1 MCIFTIPMFI
11 SICWLRGQNL
21 NFPKNSN
28 YCIPIFQNTIFENH
42 GDSLVQTPFGTIQQS
57 NLIRVPQNS
66 QVWISDS
73 LFFIN
78 SNSSSKVIA
87 KANDFKYIF
96 KSSHKAR
103 LTNKFLNVEL
113 GNGLITHAYGQV
125 LMTDPVITCYS
136 TEWIVPNPPSQKG
149 NQIIYIF
156 NALTTLNDIVQPV
169 LQWGDSPAG
178 GGDYWA
184 ICNWYV
190 TRSGNAIFDTLIK
203 VNSGT
208 RLHGEINVIQQS
220 NGLFS
225 YRIGFKGF
233 NSFMR
238 INDLPLINIPI
249 EALEAYNIQSCN
261 EYPADEKIK
270 MQNINI
276 KVDSIN
282 PEMRWYSY
290 DDKDNPANDC
300 GQYTNIV
307 WESSIN
313 GQVDIHF
320 HKPYSVNNY
329 EDIHFYPNPVTD
341 ILHVS
346 PNYLNDPLSI
356 YSGKLITDC
365 EVTLYNFNG
374 KKLESYFFK
383 ILDSEFILDMRYYAS
398 GIYIIEFNYDNK
410 MHSFKIIKE

>member
-1 MCIFTIPMFI
+1 IVF
-11 SICWLRGQNL
+11 
-21 NFPKNSN
+21 
-28 YCIPIFQNTIFENH
+28 
-42 GDSLVQTPFGTIQQS
+42 TPFGTIQQS

-66 QVWISDS
+66 QIWISDS
-73 LFFIN
+73 LFLIN

-103 LTNKFLNVEL
+103 LTNNFLNVEL

-136 TEWIVPNPPSQKG
+136 TEWIVPDPPSQKG
-149 NQIIYIF
+149 KQIIYIF

-233 NSFMR
+233 NSFMQ

-270 MQNINI
+270 MGNINI

-320 HKPYSVNNY
+320 HTPYSVDNY
-329 EDIHFYPNPVTD
+329 QEIHFYPNPVKD
-341 ILHVS
+341 FLHIA
-346 PNYLNDPLSI
+346 PNYLDDPISLFPGRI
-356 YSGKLITDC
+356 ITDC
-365 EVTLYNFNG
+365 KIEIVDLNG
-374 KKLESYFFK
+374 H
-383 ILDSEFILDMRYYAS
+383 ILDVHYYPALDEEFDLDLSKLTA
-398 GIYIIEFNYDNK
+398 GIYVIVFSYSGDS
-410 MHSFKIIKE
+410 HAFKIIKK